1 MKTKEYEII
10 LHEQLEWLSLFF
22 DTVDYRTPHFHSEWE
37 LIWILDRPLCV
48 VCANE
53 RVVAEPGELVL
64 FSPGQTHEFHH
75 VNGSCT
81 FLCLQLSPRLFS
93 MDHALAMESLFPQ
106 RFLPPEDFARLKGC
120 LREAAE
126 AYFLRAPNY
135 EPLCLGQICLA
146 FYRLFSAMPSHRITL
161 DEAASADRRN
171 SRLSALI
178 RFVDENYSHKILLS
192 DFARREGCS
201 MSYLS
206 HFVKETLNQNFQ
218 QYVNAVRLN
227 AACKLIAT
235 TDKKLLDVC
244 FESGFSDYR
253 YFSAA
258 FKRQFG
264 MTPQQYSRRQ
274 TRPEIAGT
282 SLQHSI
288 HSLERFYD
296 DAQSRALLARLIPSG
311 ANKSNKNAEL
321 S

>member
-1 MKTKEYEII
+1 
-10 LHEQLEWLSLFF
+10 
-22 DTVDYRTPHFHSEWE
+22 
-37 LIWILDRPLCV
+37 
-48 VCANE
+48 
-53 RVVAEPGELVL
+53 
-64 FSPGQTHEFHH
+64 
-75 VNGSCT
+75 
-81 FLCLQLSPRLFS
+81 
-93 MDHALAMESLFPQ
+93 MESLFPQ
-106 RFLPPEDFARLKGC
+106 RLPAAGGFRAPEKGR

-135 EPLCLGQICLA
+135 EPLCLGQTCLA

-235 TDKKLLDVC
+235 TDKKLLDVSLRIRL
-244 FESGFSDYR
+244 FRLPLFLRRLQAAVRHDHRSSTAAVRRVRNGR
-253 YFSAA
+253 RHVASAQHPFA
-258 FKRQFG
+258 RAVL
-264 MTPQQYSRRQ
+264 RR
-274 TRPEIAGT
+274 
-282 SLQHSI
+282 
-288 HSLERFYD
+288 
-296 DAQSRALLARLIPSG
+296 RAEPARCLCG
-311 ANKSNKNAEL
+311 
-321 S
+321 

>member
-10 LHEQLEWLSLFF
+10 RHEQLEWLSLFF

-135 EPLCLGQICLA
+135 EPLCLGQICLT

-227 AACKLIAT
+227 AACTLLKNSTTSILEIAQRCGYNNLSNFNRQF
-235 TDKKLLDVC
+235 KERFGV
-244 FESGFSDYR
+244 SPRDYR
-253 YFSAA
+253 N
-258 FKRQFG
+258 G
-264 MTPQQYSRRQ
+264 
-274 TRPEIAGT
+274 RPEPQRQG
-282 SLQHSI
+282 
-288 HSLERFYD
+288 
-296 DAQSRALLARLIPSG
+296 PG
-311 ANKSNKNAEL
+311 
-321 S
+321 